1 MRRAIFCGK
10 PQFFYAKNMLTKTQK
25 NKIIEEVQ
33 SLAKA
38 SKILLFTDFTGTSV
52 QEIKE
57 LRKLARDLGA
67 KYKVIKK
74 KLMRVAF
81 EKLGVGFDPEK
92 FESQLGTIFSPKDIS
107 EVAGAVYKFSKEVEK
122 KGFKILGAYD
132 LEKSEFLE
140 GDFVKKIGQLPSRD
154 IILGQLVGVLAA
166 PIKMFMY
173 VLDQKSKMVETK

>member
-1 MRRAIFCGK
+1 
-10 PQFFYAKNMLTKTQK
+10 MLTKNQK

-33 SLAKA
+33 GLAKA

-81 EKLGVGFDPEK
+81 EKSGVGFDPEK
-92 FESQLGTIFSPKDIS
+92 FESQLGTIFSPKDIL
-107 EVAGAVYKFSKEVEK
+107 EVAAPVYKFSKEAEK
-122 KGFKILGAYD
+122 KGFKVLGFYD
-132 LEKSEFLE
+132 LEAKEFFDE
-140 GDFVKKIGQLPSRD
+140 DFFKKIGQLPSREV
-154 IILGQLVGVLAA
+154 LLAQFVGMLAA
-166 PIKMFMY
+166 PIRIFLY
-173 VLDQKSKMVETK
+173 VLDQKSTHSTLRQTQSGE